1 MVPNYKCSFHLKVCS
16 RDFPGSAVD
25 RNQPANA
32 GNMGTIPGL
41 EGFHTPA
48 EQLSPCATTS
58 DLALS
63 SMQAMTT
70 EPACCN
76 Y

>member
-1 MVPNYKCSFHLKVCS
+1 MVPNHKCSFHLNVCS

-32 GNMGTIPGL
+32 GDLGTIPGL
-41 EGFHTPA
+41 EGFHMPA

-58 DLALS
+58 DLAL
-63 SMQAMTT
+63 
-70 EPACCN
+70 
-76 Y
+76 